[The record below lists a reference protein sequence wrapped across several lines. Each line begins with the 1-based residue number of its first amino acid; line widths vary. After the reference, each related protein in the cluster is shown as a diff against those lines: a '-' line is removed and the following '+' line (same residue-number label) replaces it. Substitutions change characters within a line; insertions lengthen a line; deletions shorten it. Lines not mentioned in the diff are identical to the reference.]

1 MLAFLVFFPMISA
14 VISYIIGKKSKTAR
28 DYFTWVV
35 TAVILATSISI
46 KENDVYT
53 LSGFCSLGI
62 TFYGQGLHKVLA
74 IMTAFVWFITTVLS
88 KEYFQ
93 KDKNRNRYY
102 FFMLMTLGAT
112 MGVFLSGDLYTTFIF
127 FEMMSF
133 TSYVLIMHRGTGE
146 ALHAAATYLAVA
158 VIGGL
163 VTLMGIFMLYH
174 MTGTLSLSELKQ
186 AVLLFENKNQIYI
199 VGMLIL
205 FGFGAKAGMFLLHT
219 WLVEV
224 YPAAPAPATA
234 LLSCV
239 LSKTGVYG
247 ILILGGIIFLHD
259 AKWGMIMVYFGV
271 MTMLLGGILAVFS
284 IDLKRTLAC
293 SSLSQIGF
301 ILVGIGMQG
310 VLGEHNALAVDG
322 TILHLTNHTIV
333 KLILFMS
340 TGIIYLHT
348 RNLNLNHIRGFGK
361 QKPLLMAIF
370 AMGAL
375 GVMGVPFWNGY
386 ISKTL
391 IHESIVEEIALLAE
405 AGKSVTQMRII
416 EYLFLFAG
424 GLTVAYMTKLFV
436 AVFIEKP
443 VEQYQSEKEYM
454 NIVSKILF
462 SFCAVIPV
470 VFGIFPKQTQEMIA
484 QLGRGFVYGHAPAH
498 EIHYFSWVN
507 LKGAVI
513 SLTVGAVVYLFFIR
527 KVLTEKDSKGQT
539 VYLNR
544 WPEVWNLEHQIY
556 RPVILGILPF
566 LGALV
571 ARTLASVTDGIIA
584 LSQVYIFNSKT
595 VKITPKENV
604 YFTVYQQGGKQIFKD
619 NLSKSLLF
627 LGAGFAFAM
636 IYILL

>member
-1 MLAFLVFFPMISA
+1 MLPFLVFFPMISA
-14 VISYIIGKKSKTAR
+14 FISYMIGKKSKRAR
-28 DYFTWVV
+28 DYFSWIA
-35 TAVILATSISI
+35 TAIVFAASISMKGTCRI
-46 KENDVYT
+46 D
-53 LSGFCSLGI
+53 GFCSLGI
-62 TFYGQGLHKVLA
+62 TLQGDGIHKVLA
-74 IMTAFVWFITTVLS
+74 IMTAFVWFVTTVLS
-88 KEYFQ
+88 RDYFQ

-112 MGVFLSGDLYTTFIF
+112 MGVFLSADLYTTFIF

-146 ALHAAATYLAVA
+146 ALYAAATYLAVA
-158 VIGGL
+158 VLGGL
-163 VTLMGIFMLYH
+163 VTLMGIFLLYH
-174 MTGTLSLSELKQ
+174 KTGTLVFYEVME
-186 AVLLFENKNQIYI
+186 AVAQMQDKSQIYTI
-199 VGMLIL
+199 GMLIL

-247 ILILGGIIFLHD
+247 ILILSVIFLHD
-259 AKWGMIMVYFGV
+259 AKWGMMIVYFGV

-310 VLGEHNALAVDG
+310 VLGEHNAFAVDG
-322 TILHLTNHTIV
+322 SILHLVNHTIV
-333 KLILFMS
+333 KLLLFMV
-340 TGIIYLHT
+340 TGMIYFHT
-348 RNLNLNHIRGFGK
+348 RDLNLNHIRGYGK
-361 QKPLLMAIF
+361 QKPLLKIIF
-370 AMGAL
+370 LMGAL

-405 AGKSVTQMRII
+405 AGKSITQMKMI

-436 AVFIEKP
+436 AVFIESNGTEKK
-443 VEQYQSEKEYM
+443 QKKYTLSELLLLM
-454 NIVSKILF
+454 
-462 SFCAVIPV
+462 CALLPV
-470 VFGIFPKQTQEMIA
+470 VFGIFPHQTQEYIA
-484 QLGRGFVYGHAPAH
+484 AVSRGFVYGHAPAH
-498 EIHYFSWVN
+498 TIHYFSWVN
-507 LKGAVI
+507 LKGAII
-513 SLTVGAVVYLFFIR
+513 SLSVGAMIYLVVIR
-527 KVLTEKDSKGQT
+527 KGLTKKSENGE
-539 VYLNR
+539 VIYLDK
-544 WPEVWNLEHQIY
+544 WPEGWNLENQLY
-556 RPVILGILPF
+556 RPIILGVLPF

-571 ARTLASVTDGIIA
+571 ARIIGSVTDAMIV
-584 LSQVYIFNSKT
+584 LCQMYIFNHKSSK
-595 VKITPKENV
+595 VVPKENL
-604 YFTVYQQGGKQIFKD
+604 YFTVYPQGSKQIFKD

-636 IYILL
+636 IYILI

>member
-1 MLAFLVFFPMISA
+1 MLPFLVFFPMISA
-14 VISYIIGKKSKTAR
+14 FISYIIGKKNKRAR
-28 DYFTWVV
+28 DYFCWIA
-35 TAVILATSISI
+35 TAIVFAASISI
-46 KENDVYT
+46 EGSYHID
-53 LSGFCSLGI
+53 GFCSLGI
-62 TFYGQGLHKVLA
+62 TLQGDGIHKVLA
-74 IMTAFVWFITTVLS
+74 MMTAFVWFITTVLS
-88 KEYFQ
+88 RDYFQ

-112 MGVFLSGDLYTTFIF
+112 MGVFLSADLYTTFIF

-146 ALHAAATYLAVA
+146 ALYAAATYLAVA
-158 VIGGL
+158 VLGGL
-163 VTLMGIFMLYH
+163 VTLMGIFLLYH
-174 MTGTLSLSELKQ
+174 KTGTLVFYEIMEIVAQMQDKS
-186 AVLLFENKNQIYI
+186 QIYGI
-199 VGMLIL
+199 GILIL

-247 ILILGGIIFLHD
+247 ILILSVIFLHD
-259 AKWGMIMVYFGV
+259 AKWGMMIVYFGV

-322 TILHLTNHTIV
+322 SILHLVNHTIV
-333 KLILFMS
+333 KLLLFMT
-340 TGIIYLHT
+340 TGMIYFHT
-348 RNLNLNHIRGFGK
+348 RDLNLNHIRGYGK
-361 QKPLLMAIF
+361 QKPLLKIIF
-370 AMGAL
+370 LMGAL

-405 AGKSVTQMRII
+405 AGKSITQMKII

-436 AVFIEKP
+436 AVFIESNGTEKKQTKYTLSEILLFMCALLP
-443 VEQYQSEKEYM
+443 V
-454 NIVSKILF
+454 I
-462 SFCAVIPV
+462 
-470 VFGIFPKQTQEMIA
+470 FGIFPHQTQEHIA
-484 QLGRGFVYGHAPAH
+484 AISRSFVYGHAPAH
-498 EIHYFSWVN
+498 TIHYFSWVN

-513 SLTVGAVVYLFFIR
+513 SLSVGAIVYLFVIR
-527 KVLTEKDSKGQT
+527 KGLTKKGENGE
-539 VYLNR
+539 VIYLDR
-544 WPEVWNLEHQIY
+544 WPEGWNLENQLY
-556 RPVILGILPF
+556 RPIILGVLPF
-566 LGALV
+566 LGALI
-571 ARTLASVTDGIIA
+571 ARTIGSITDAII
-584 LSQVYIFNSKT
+584 LLCQMYIFNNKSGK
-595 VKITPKENV
+595 VVPKENL
-604 YFTVYQQGGKQIFKD
+604 YFTVYPQGGKQIFKD

-636 IYILL
+636 IYILI

>member
-1 MLAFLVFFPMISA
+1 MLAFIVFFPILSA
-14 VISYIIGKKSKTAR
+14 FIAYIIGKKNKSAR
-28 DYFTWVV
+28 DYFAWIV
-35 TAVILATSISI
+35 TAIVLALSISL
-46 KENDVYT
+46 KEQTY
-53 LSGFCSLGI
+53 SIAGFCSLGI
-62 TFYGQGLHKVLA
+62 AFKGDGIHKVLA
-74 IMTAFVWFITTVLS
+74 VMTAFVWFITTVLS

-93 KDKNRNRYY
+93 KDRNRNRYY

-112 MGVFLSGDLYTTFIF
+112 MGVFLSADLYTTFIF

-146 ALHAAATYLAVA
+146 ALYAAATYLAVA

-174 MTGTLSLSELKQ
+174 MTGTLAFDELMQ
-186 AVLLFENKNQIYI
+186 AVALLQNKNQLYI
-199 VGMLIL
+199 VGILIL

-239 LSKTGVYG
+239 LSKTGIYG
-247 ILILGGIIFLHD
+247 IMILGGIVFLHD
-259 AKWGMIMVYFGV
+259 AKWGIFIVYFGV

-322 TILHLTNHTIV
+322 SILHLTNHTIV
-333 KLILFMS
+333 KLILFMT
-340 TGIIYLHT
+340 TGVIYFNT
-348 RNLNLNHIRGFGK
+348 RNLNLNYIRGYGK
-361 QKPLLMAIF
+361 NKPLLKVIF
-370 AMGAL
+370 IMGAL
-375 GVMGVPFWNGY
+375 GVMGVPLCNGY

-391 IHESIVEEIALLAE
+391 IHESIVEEIAFLSE
-405 AGKSVTQMRII
+405 AGQSITQMKVI

-424 GLTVAYMTKLFV
+424 GLTIAYMTKLFV
-436 AVFIEKP
+436 AVF
-443 VEQYQSEKEYM
+443 VEQPDDKWNEKKEYM
-454 NIVSKILF
+454 NNISKILL
-462 SFCAVIPV
+462 SFCALLPL
-470 VFGIFPKQTQEMIA
+470 VFGLFPHQTQENIA
-484 QLGRGFVYGHAPAH
+484 QMARGFVYGHAPAH
-498 EIHYFSWVN
+498 EIHYFSLVN

-513 SLTVGAVVYLFFIR
+513 SIVVGAVVYLLFIR
-527 KVLTEKDSKGQT
+527 KLLIEKGSKGET
-539 VYLNR
+539 VYLDK
-544 WPEVWNLEHQIY
+544 WAEGWNLEHQIY
-556 RPVILGILPF
+556 RPVLLGLLPF
-566 LGALV
+566 LGAFV
-571 ARTLASVTDGIIA
+571 ARTIGSITDGIIA
-584 LSQVYIFNSKT
+584 LFQIYIFNNKT
-595 VKITPKENV
+595 AKIIPKENI
-604 YFTVYQQGGKQIFKD
+604 YFTVYPQGGKQIFKD

-636 IYILL
+636 LYILL

>member
-14 VISYIIGKKSKTAR
+14 FISYIIGKKNKRAR
-28 DYFTWVV
+28 DYFTWIV
-35 TAVILATSISI
+35 TAIIFAASISMEGSYHI
-46 KENDVYT
+46 D
-53 LSGFCSLGI
+53 GFCSLGI
-62 TFYGQGLHKVLA
+62 HLQGDGIHKVLA
-74 IMTAFVWFITTVLS
+74 IMTAFVWFVTTVLS
-88 KEYFQ
+88 KDYFQ

-112 MGVFLSGDLYTTFIF
+112 IGVFLSADLYTTFIF

-146 ALHAAATYLAVA
+146 ALYAAATYLAVA
-158 VIGGL
+158 VLGGL
-163 VTLMGIFMLYH
+163 VTLMGIFLLYH
-174 MTGTLSLSELKQ
+174 KTGTLVFHEIME
-186 AVLLFENKNQIYI
+186 AVALMQDKRQIYI
-199 VGMLIL
+199 IGMLIL

-234 LLSCV
+234 LLSCI

-247 ILILGGIIFLHD
+247 ILILSVIFLHD
-259 AKWGMIMVYFGV
+259 AKWGMMIVYFGV

-322 TILHLTNHTIV
+322 SILHFVNHTIV
-333 KLILFMS
+333 KLLLFMT
-340 TGIIYLHT
+340 TGMIYFHT
-348 RNLNLNHIRGFGK
+348 RDLNLNHIRGYGK
-361 QKPLLMAIF
+361 HKPLLKIIF
-370 AMGAL
+370 LMGAL
-375 GVMGVPFWNGY
+375 GVMGVPLWNGY

-405 AGKSVTQMRII
+405 AGKSITQMKII

-436 AVFIEKP
+436 AVFIE
-443 VEQYQSEKEYM
+443 SNGTEKEQKKYG
-454 NIVSKILF
+454 VSEILL
-462 SFCAVIPV
+462 SMCAVLPV
-470 VFGIFPKQTQEMIA
+470 AFGIFPHQTQELIA
-484 QLGRGFVYGHAPAH
+484 AMSRGFVYGHAPAH
-498 EIHYFSWVN
+498 TIHYFSWVN

-513 SLTVGAVVYLFFIR
+513 SLSVGAIVYLLLIR
-527 KVLTEKDSKGQT
+527 KGLTKKGENGET
-539 VYLNR
+539 IYLDK
-544 WPEVWNLEHQIY
+544 WPEGWNLENQLY
-556 RPVILGILPF
+556 RPIILGLLPF
-566 LGALV
+566 LGAFV
-571 ARTLASVTDGIIA
+571 ARTVGSITDAIIV
-584 LSQVYIFNSKT
+584 LCQMYIFNNKSGK
-595 VKITPKENV
+595 VVPKENL
-604 YFTVYQQGGKQIFKD
+604 YFTVYPQGGKQIFKD

-636 IYILL
+636 IYILI

>member
-28 DYFTWVV
+28 DYFIWIV

-74 IMTAFVWFITTVLS
+74 VMTAFVWFITTVLS

-301 ILVGIGMQG
+301 ILVC
-310 VLGEHNALAVDG
+310 
-322 TILHLTNHTIV
+322 
-333 KLILFMS
+333 
-340 TGIIYLHT
+340 
-348 RNLNLNHIRGFGK
+348 R
-361 QKPLLMAIF
+361 
-370 AMGAL
+370 
-375 GVMGVPFWNGY
+375 
-386 ISKTL
+386 
-391 IHESIVEEIALLAE
+391 
-405 AGKSVTQMRII
+405 
-416 EYLFLFAG
+416 
-424 GLTVAYMTKLFV
+424 
-436 AVFIEKP
+436 VF
-443 VEQYQSEKEYM
+443 
-454 NIVSKILF
+454 
-462 SFCAVIPV
+462 
-470 VFGIFPKQTQEMIA
+470 
-484 QLGRGFVYGHAPAH
+484 
-498 EIHYFSWVN
+498 
-507 LKGAVI
+507 
-513 SLTVGAVVYLFFIR
+513 
-527 KVLTEKDSKGQT
+527 
-539 VYLNR
+539 
-544 WPEVWNLEHQIY
+544 
-556 RPVILGILPF
+556 
-566 LGALV
+566 
-571 ARTLASVTDGIIA
+571 
-584 LSQVYIFNSKT
+584 
-595 VKITPKENV
+595 
-604 YFTVYQQGGKQIFKD
+604 
-619 NLSKSLLF
+619 
-627 LGAGFAFAM
+627 
-636 IYILL
+636 